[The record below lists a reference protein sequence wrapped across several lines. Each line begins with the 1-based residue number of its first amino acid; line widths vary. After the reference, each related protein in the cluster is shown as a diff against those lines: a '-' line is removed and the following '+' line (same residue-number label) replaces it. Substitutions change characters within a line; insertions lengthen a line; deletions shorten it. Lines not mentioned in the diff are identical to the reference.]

1 MMESHS
7 QIEHN
12 FISRVV
18 SVSKYWISNQIALK
32 ISARLAWNIHQ
43 KSNYPLQFSLRY
55 KIVLL
60 QQIEYPL
67 QLNRISYHG
76 DMNDLID
83 MEKNIVSTRDGK
95 QIQRNERMIH
105 VGNTKTLHLFIEQS
119 SSFPQRRVSY
129 YKIND

>member
-1 MMESHS
+1 MESHS

-18 SVSKYWISNQIALK
+18 SDSKYWISNQIALK
-32 ISARLAWNIHQ
+32 ISVRLAWDIHQ
-43 KSNYPLQFSLRY
+43 KSNYPLQYMY

-67 QLNRISYHG
+67 QLNWISYHG

-83 MEKNIVSTRDGK
+83 MEKNIVRTRDGN
-95 QIQRNERMIH
+95 QIQRNEI
-105 VGNTKTLHLFIEQS
+105 L
-119 SSFPQRRVSY
+119 
-129 YKIND
+129 